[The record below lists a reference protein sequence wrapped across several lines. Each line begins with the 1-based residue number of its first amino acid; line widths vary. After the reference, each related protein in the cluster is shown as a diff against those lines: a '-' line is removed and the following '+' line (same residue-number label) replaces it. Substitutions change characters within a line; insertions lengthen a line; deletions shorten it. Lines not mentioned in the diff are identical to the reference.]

1 MTHVWIAY
9 YTAQWLRSWVCPQEV
24 PGSDPGAS
32 NFLVIHLSAVTGDFV
47 ADFRKNKKSALS
59 TLGRRSTFLIFQKK
73 WEFRKISIV
82 IYGILINKILIL
94 KKLRRQKHSKLCQC
108 TRNQADPSFLCS
120 QAGGVTTV
128 LVFCRKKKR
137 NGLLPPGIE
146 PWTFGIHTDHLT
158 IEPKYHD
165 TKLVH
170 LSKWRHFLLFS
181 HARQK

>member
-32 NFLVIHLSAVTGDFV
+32 NFLVIHLSAVTGDLF

-128 LVFCRKKKR
+128 LVLLSKKKQ

-146 PWTFGIHTDHLT
+146 PWTFGIHTNHLT

-165 TKLVH
+165 TK
-170 LSKWRHFLLFS
+170 
-181 HARQK
+181 